1 MQDDDRRGGGDRT
14 AAGRRGHV
22 TLARMTLL
30 VALALFTVVWLLLAP
45 GAPPL

>member
-1 MQDDDRRGGGDRT
+1 MQDDGRRRGGDRT
-14 AAGRRGHV
+14 AAEGRGHA